1 MTLPWTTIEAV
12 KTPEGTLALQRRGE
26 RDYLITVDGRVL
38 MNSVAHQSEAALG
51 TLACRGLA
59 DRPRPRVLVG
69 GLGMGFTLRAVLDA
83 LPASARVTVAEL
95 NPVVVGWCK
104 GPIAHLTAGAASD
117 ARVTVTVT
125 DFAEALRAA
134 AAGPEPLDAI
144 VIDLYVGP
152 DDDTSSRD
160 PLYGTRACE
169 RAFAALRPGGTFAV
183 WAEAFHESY
192 ARRLRAAGFAV
203 DHERPARGARRFVV
217 YLATRSAPP
226 ARRSGPPSPGRT
238 PAAEPRRRGR

>member
-1 MTLPWTTIEAV
+1 MTLPWTTIDAV
-12 KTPEGTLALQRRGE
+12 STPEGKLALQRRGE

-51 TLACRGLA
+51 TLACRSLGE
-59 DRPRPRVLVG
+59 RPRPRVLVG

-83 LPASARVTVAEL
+83 LPAAARVTVAEL
-95 NPVVVGWCK
+95 NPVVVAWCR
-104 GPIAHLTAGAASD
+104 GPIAHLTGGAALD
-117 ARVTVTVT
+117 PRANVVVT
-125 DFAEALRAA
+125 DFVDALRAA
-134 AAGPEPLDAI
+134 ATAPEPLDAI

-203 DHERPARGARRFVV
+203 EHERPARGARRFVV
-217 YLATRSAPP
+217 YLATRPSAPT
-226 ARRSGPPSPGRT
+226 RRAPRDRGDRPPR
-238 PAAEPRRRGR
+238 

>member
-1 MTLPWTTIEAV
+1 MTLPWTTIESV
-12 KTPEGTLALQRRGE
+12 KTPEGALALQRRGE

-59 DRPRPRVLVG
+59 DRTRPRVLVG

-83 LPASARVTVAEL
+83 LPSSARVTIAEL
-95 NPVVVGWCK
+95 NPVVVAWCR
-104 GPIAHLTAGAASD
+104 GPIAHLTGGAAID
-117 ARVTVTVT
+117 PRVTVVVG

-134 AAGPEPLDAI
+134 ATAPEPLDAI

-192 ARRLRAAGFAV
+192 ARRLRAAGFTV

-217 YLATRSAPP
+217 YLATRPAPVERRP
-226 ARRSGPPSPGRT
+226 ARG
-238 PAAEPRRRGR
+238 EPRRRTR